1 MTVSST
7 VTGLWQGFTASS
19 LTVIQHMRSCCSSNS
34 HEPSFASFNFVHRQI
49 QSWKTKCK
57 EWFLIVTG
65 MENRYLESHPMG
77 GFFRFSEN
85 TPIMY
90 CVQPRIELGLGQ
102 LLCLET
108 NIWAELKLIFSSSE
122 FVSPHPHFPIS
133 MVHIL
138 YYHMACVCYLLYS

>member
-1 MTVSST
+1 
-7 VTGLWQGFTASS
+7 
-19 LTVIQHMRSCCSSNS
+19 
-34 HEPSFASFNFVHRQI
+34 
-49 QSWKTKCK
+49 
-57 EWFLIVTG
+57 
-65 MENRYLESHPMG
+65 MG
-77 GFFRFSEN
+77 GFFCFSEN
-85 TPIMY
+85 IPIMY

-138 YYHMACVCYLLYS
+138 YYQYGLCLLLTIFIVYILNYIS